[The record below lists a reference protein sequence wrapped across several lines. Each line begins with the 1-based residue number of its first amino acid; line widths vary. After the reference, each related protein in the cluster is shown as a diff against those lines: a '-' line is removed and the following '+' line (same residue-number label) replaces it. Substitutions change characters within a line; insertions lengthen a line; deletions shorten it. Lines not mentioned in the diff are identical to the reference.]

1 MTLHNKL
8 TRENAEKIM
17 ESSKKFPH
25 INNSLK
31 ILNKCFDMY
40 NSDEIFVSFNGG
52 KDCTAVLHLAA
63 SVALLRNFS
72 SLTCLYVIGDTFPE
86 VDDFVEKA
94 AQYYNIKLI
103 KMKKPIKAALNELL
117 LVDNNLKAC
126 LMGVRKGD
134 PGTDCVESFMN
145 TDPGWPKLMRVNLI
159 LDWTYNQVW
168 EFLLKHNVPYCSLY
182 DKGYTSLG
190 DKNNTF
196 PNELLK
202 NPNDPLQYL
211 PAYKLVDDSTERNG
225 RG

>member
-1 MTLHNKL
+1 M
-8 TRENAEKIM
+8 
-17 ESSKKFPH
+17 
-25 INNSLK
+25 
-31 ILNKCFDMY
+31 
-40 NSDEIFVSFNGG
+40 
-52 KDCTAVLHLAA
+52 
-63 SVALLRNFS
+63 
-72 SLTCLYVIGDTFPE
+72 
-86 VDDFVEKA
+86 EKA
-94 AQYYNIKLI
+94 AQYYNIKLLKI
-103 KMKKPIKAALNELL
+103 KKPIKSALNELL

-126 LMGVRKGD
+126 LMGVRRGD
-134 PGTDCVESFMN
+134 PGTDRVESFMN

-182 DKGYTSLG
+182 DQGYTSLG

-211 PAYKLVDDSTERNG
+211 PAYKLVDDTTERNG